1 MRTVDK
7 ITRAVTQPPRTVPSN
22 RTLGEGSKEMTKS
35 EIEAM
40 SFQQKLNKLR
50 KGIVIPP
57 PDRIQ
62 RNLDEEKVYEIA
74 SQYTS
79 RGAFRDQE
87 KTAYNWAQR
96 RGRLDEFCEHMEP
109 AKRGPKSCA
118 E

>member
-1 MRTVDK
+1 MTRT
-7 ITRAVTQPPRTVPSN
+7 
-22 RTLGEGSKEMTKS
+22 

-57 PDRIQ
+57 PDRYSTKSKGL
-62 RNLDEEKVYEIA
+62 NAEKVYEVA
-74 SQYTS
+74 AEHHT
-79 RGAFRDQE
+79 RGSFRYGNPTE
-87 KTAYNWAQR
+87 YMWAWR
-96 RGRLDEFCEHMEP
+96 KGLLDEMCEHMEP

>member
-1 MRTVDK
+1 MTRT
-7 ITRAVTQPPRTVPSN
+7 
-22 RTLGEGSKEMTKS
+22 

-50 KGIVIPP
+50 RGIEIPP
-57 PDRIQ
+57 PERIQ

-74 SQYTS
+74 SQYTT
-79 RGAFRDQE
+79 RGAFRDGS

-96 RGRLDEFCEHMEP
+96 RGRLDEFCEHMER
-109 AKRGPKSCA
+109 AKMGPKSCA

>member
-1 MRTVDK
+1 MTRT
-7 ITRAVTQPPRTVPSN
+7 
-22 RTLGEGSKEMTKS
+22 

-50 KGIVIPP
+50 KGIIIPP
-57 PDRIQ
+57 PERIQ

-74 SQYTS
+74 SQYLT
-79 RGAFRDQE
+79 RVAF
-87 KTAYNWAQR
+87 KKCHPTAYRWACR
-96 RGRLDEFCEHMEP
+96 RGVIDGMCEHMEP